1 MQAKIKSLH
10 LENFKGVKSAT
21 YQFDGKNVSVI
32 GQNATGKTTIED
44 SLWWLLFN
52 KDSAGNEK
60 FSIRPLDSA
69 GKQIDNVEICVSAVL
84 DIDGNEMGLKK
95 VQKQNWVK
103 KRGTLEI
110 ALQGNVNS
118 YEVDSYPKSEKEYKE
133 CVAGISEEELFKI
146 LTNPFYL
153 PSLKWNEQ
161 RSRIIVLAD
170 DIPDI
175 EVARQNEIFAELM
188 SDLEKAKSTDDI
200 KKKYQKALN
209 EWKKKQAELPVRID
223 EAEKKKVDI
232 DVAELELLKN
242 SLNEQIAE
250 NKAKQEDIS
259 KEFEE
264 QQKASDGVLEL
275 QFELNDLQRK
285 ANEENSRKRRE
296 LEEEIS
302 SADMSAQQHSRT
314 IILANDKI
322 TNRKRDLKDY
332 EKEIFKCG
340 EEWRKTNAVEFD
352 ENSLI
357 CSMCG
362 QEYPEERKDQI
373 RGDFAKNKD
382 DKLADISEK
391 GNSCKQIIKEV
402 KAEIEQLEKSI
413 EIATKQ
419 KELAEKRSEEL
430 EEQLDKLS
438 QSIDI
443 SDRPEVREI
452 QKRISEKEQAM
463 NKGNSAEEIRQQLKD
478 EGEELQKQMD
488 EVKEKFVLV
497 KISNEADERIAELQ
511 AEQREVAQ
519 KVADQEK
526 MLYLLEE
533 FIRFK
538 MDRVSNTIN
547 QKLDGTCVKLFENQI
562 NGGVKE
568 CCELTYGGVPYG
580 SLNNGHRIVAGLK
593 IIKALQEFY
602 GIYAPVFIDNA
613 ESIND
618 FNLPE
623 MDCQMIFLSV
633 PTLTSWQRIRMTPE
647 EIKEFYDYYKELK
660 IEMGG

>member
-1 MQAKIKSLH
+1 MQTKIKSIH
-10 LENFKGVKSAT
+10 LENFKGVKKPT
-21 YQFDGKNVSVI
+21 DYIFDGKNSSII
-32 GQNATGKTTIED
+32 GANATGKTTIAD

-60 FSIRPLDSA
+60 FSIRPLDGD

-84 DIDGNEMGLKK
+84 DIDGNEMELKK

-103 KRGTLEI
+103 KRGTSEI

-118 YEVDSYPKSEKEYKE
+118 YEVDGYPKSEKEYKE

-153 PSLKWNEQ
+153 PSIKRNEQ

-170 DIPDI
+170 DIPDV
-175 EVARQNEIFAELM
+175 EVASQSEKFARLLP
-188 SDLEKAKSTDDI
+188 DLEKAKSTDDI
-200 KKKYQKALN
+200 KKKYQKSLN

-223 EAEKKKVDI
+223 EAEKQKVDI
-232 DVAELELLKN
+232 DVSELETLKN

-264 QQKASDGVLEL
+264 QQKESDGILEL
-275 QFELNDLQRK
+275 KFELNDLQRK
-285 ANEENSRKRRE
+285 ANEELEKKRRE
-296 LEEEIS
+296 IRAEI
-302 SADMSAQQHSRT
+302 DNVEWQ
-314 IILANDKI
+314 L
-322 TNRKRDLKDY
+322 
-332 EKEIFKCG
+332 KEIRHQIRLNKQDI
-340 EEWRKTNAVEFD
+340 ERAEKAVEQNTVLINATRENWKAANERVFD

-357 CSMCG
+357 CRYCG
-362 QEYPEERKDQI
+362 QEFQEERKDQI
-373 RGDFAKNKD
+373 KADFGKNREEELAFLTKRGNELKAAIDKD
-382 DKLADISEK
+382 
-391 GNSCKQIIKEV
+391 
-402 KAEIEQLEKSI
+402 KAEIEQLKATLKENQDEEINLGESIMGLEKC
-413 EIATKQ
+413 
-419 KELAEKRSEEL
+419 L
-430 EEQLDKLS
+430 EEVP
-438 QSIDI
+438 QSVDI

-452 QKRISEKEQAM
+452 KRKIAEKEAAM
-463 NKGNSAEEIRQQLKD
+463 NKGNSAEEIRKRLKEEEND
-478 EGEELQKQMD
+478 LRNKVYSVDCKLVSAQKNTEIDDRIDELQ
-488 EVKEKFVLV
+488 E
-497 KISNEADERIAELQ
+497 
-511 AEQREVAQ
+511 EQREVAQ

-538 MDRVSNTIN
+538 MDRVSDTIN
-547 QKLDGTCVKLFENQI
+547 QKLDGICVKLFENQI

-568 CCELTYGGVPYG
+568 CCELTYDGVPYG
-580 SLNNGHRIVAGLK
+580 SLNNGHRIVSGLK

-618 FNLPE
+618 FNLPK
-623 MDCQMIFLSV
+623 MDCQLILMKV
-633 PTLTSWQRIRMTPE
+633 TE
-647 EIKEFYDYYKELK
+647 DKELK
-660 IEMGG
+660 IEMEG

>member
-10 LENFKGVKSAT
+10 LENFKGVKSSA

-32 GQNATGKTTIED
+32 GQNATGKTTIAD

-60 FSIRPLDSA
+60 FSIRPIDSS

-84 DIDGNEMGLKK
+84 DIDGEEMELKK
-95 VQKQNWVK
+95 VQKQKWVK
-103 KRGTLEI
+103 QRSSSVTT
-110 ALQGNVNS
+110 LQGNVNS
-118 YEVDSYPKSEKEYKE
+118 YEVDGYPKSEKEYKE

-170 DIPDI
+170 DIPDV
-175 EVARQNEIFAELM
+175 EVARQSEKFAGLLP
-188 SDLEKAKSTDDI
+188 DLEKAKSTDDI

-223 EAEKKKVDI
+223 EAEKQKVDI

-242 SLNEQIAE
+242 SLNEQISE

-264 QQKASDGVLEL
+264 QQKASDGILEL
-275 QFELNDLQRK
+275 NFELNGIQQK
-285 ANEENSRKRRE
+285 ANEELEKRRRE
-296 LEEEIS
+296 LRNEEYDLCNR
-302 SADMSAQQHSRT
+302 ADRERSDIGYKKTQIHNCELR
-314 IILANDKI
+314 IK
-322 TNRKRDLKDY
+322 DLTVDL
-332 EKEIFKCG
+332 EKAR
-340 EEWRKTNAVEFD
+340 EEYTAKEKMEFD
-352 ENSLI
+352 ENDLT
-357 CSMCG
+357 CKMCG
-362 QEYPEERKDQI
+362 QPYPAEKAVEIRMDFHNRKNNI
-373 RGDFAKNKD
+373 LGEVAVR
-382 DKLADISEK
+382 
-391 GNSCKQIIKEV
+391 GNSIKEELH
-402 KAEIEQLEKSI
+402 KEKDILEKS
-413 EIATKQ
+413 Q
-419 KELAEKRSEEL
+419 KELETLEKGL
-430 EEQLDKLS
+430 EEKTERIEKVREKMRELPE
-438 QSIDI
+438 SIDI
-443 SDRPEVREI
+443 SGHHEVQEI
-452 QKRISEKEQAM
+452 KRQIAEKEVEM
-463 NKGNSAEEIRQQLKD
+463 DKGNSAEDMRKKLK
-478 EGEELQKQMD
+478 GEEYYFQSQLTEVEKQLALARKNVEID
-488 EVKEKFVLV
+488 
-497 KISNEADERIAELQ
+497 DRIAELQ

-519 KVADQEK
+519 KVAGQEK

-538 MDRVSNTIN
+538 MDRVSDTIN
-547 QKLDGTCVKLFENQI
+547 QKLDGICVKLFENQI

-568 CCELTYGGVPYG
+568 CCELTYDGVPYG

-593 IIKALQEFY
+593 IIKTLQEHY
-602 GIYAPVFIDNA
+602 GVYLPVFTDNA

-623 MDCQMIFLSV
+623 MDCQIILLKV
-633 PTLTSWQRIRMTPE
+633 TE
-647 EIKEFYDYYKELK
+647 DKELK
-660 IEMGG
+660 IETEG